1 MITAV
6 EVTSPLI
13 IGKTYTSLFTDRN
26 KLKIISK
33 GVKEIQKDQITVKKF
48 VKYATLIT
56 SFILGNS
63 NSKKLSMKGNK
74 ALKKTIAIPNIDL
87 IKSNLLSIWAFKLG

>member
-1 MITAV
+1 MITAI
-6 EVTSPLI
+6 EVTNPLI
-13 IGKTYTSLFTDRN
+13 IGKIYIILFTDRN

-33 GVKEIQKDQITVKKF
+33 GAKEIQKVQVAAKKF
-48 VKYATLIT
+48 AKYGTLIT

-63 NSKKLSMKGNK
+63 NSKKLSTKGNK

-87 IKSNLLSIWAFKLG
+87 IKSNLLSI